1 MTPSPALTL
10 DPTGGDIHGEIER
23 VRAQGPLVQVAL
35 PGGLA
40 AWMATDYAVIT
51 SLLTDQRVSKD
62 AAQHWADLR
71 AGNVPPDWPLMPWIA
86 KSGMFTAHGRE
97 HRRLRR
103 LAGGA
108 FTQHRV
114 NALKP
119 MIQDIVTGTLDDVAC
134 RLDQPGSP
142 TADLR
147 ETFCFPIPIETIG
160 ALLGVPDDLLAPIR
174 SGADA
179 LFDTAITPDQLA
191 ERFGDLNMAV
201 AELITRRRHKP
212 TSDLTSALIRAT
224 HDGAGYSDDELIET
238 VRVLVVAG
246 YETTVNLLDQAAVAL
261 LAHPEHLV
269 AAREGCISWEDVI
282 DETLRWRSPAAN
294 LPLRYATEDIVIDG
308 LTIAA
313 GEAILTSFAGAGRDP
328 QVHENSHVFDPTRTT
343 RQDHLGFGHGA
354 HRCLGAP
361 LAVLEAAIALPALFD
376 RFPNLTLAEPAADL
390 LANPGFITDGHARVP
405 VRLG

>member
-1 MTPSPALTL
+1 MTASPVLAL
-10 DPTGGDIHGEIER
+10 DPTGQDIHGEIER
-23 VRAQGPLVQVAL
+23 ARARGPITQVVL
-35 PGGLA
+35 PGSLH
-40 AWMATDYAVIT
+40 AWMITDYATIT
-51 SLLTDQRVSKD
+51 SLLTDERVSKD

-71 AGNVPPDWPLMPWIA
+71 AGNVPADWPLMPWIV
-86 KSGMFTAHGRE
+86 KSGMFTAHGPE

-103 LAGGA
+103 LANSA
-108 FTQHRV
+108 FTQHRTG
-114 NALKP
+114 ALKP
-119 MIQDIVTGTLDDVAC
+119 MIKNIVATTVDDVAD
-134 RLDQPGSP
+134 RLGQPGSP
-142 TADLR
+142 IVDLR
-147 ETFCFPIPIETIG
+147 EAFCFPIPIKTIG

-179 LFDTAITPDQLA
+179 LFDTATTPEMLA

-212 TSDLTSALIRAT
+212 TSDLTSALIRAS
-224 HDGAGYSDDELIET
+224 HDGAGYSDEELIET

-261 LAHPEHLV
+261 LTYPEHLS
-269 AAREGCISWEDVI
+269 AAREGRITWEDVI

-294 LPLRYATEDIVIDG
+294 LPLRYATEDILVDG

-328 QVHENSHVFDPTRTT
+328 LVHENPHVFDPTRTS
-343 RQDHLGFGHGA
+343 RREHLGFGFGA

-361 LAVLEAAIALPALFD
+361 LAVLEAALALPALFD
-376 RFPNLTLAEPAADL
+376 RFPNLTLAQPADQL
-390 LANPGFITDGHARVP
+390 RANPGFITDGHARVP